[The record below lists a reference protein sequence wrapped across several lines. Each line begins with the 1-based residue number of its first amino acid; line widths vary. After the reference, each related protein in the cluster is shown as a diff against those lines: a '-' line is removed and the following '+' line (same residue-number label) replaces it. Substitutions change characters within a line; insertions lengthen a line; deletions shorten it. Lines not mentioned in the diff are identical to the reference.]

1 MLKAIDANN
10 AYASALGNLASA
22 GAGAA
27 AGSATGAAGAMG
39 ASGAGGSFASVLKEA
54 VGSVSGAVDASQ
66 KSSVAAMNKQMDLID
81 VVTEVNNAQM
91 VVETVVAVRD
101 RVIQAYQDIVKM
113 PI

>member
-1 MLKAIDANN
+1 MLKAFDANN
-10 AYASALGNLASA
+10 AYASALGNIASA

-27 AGSATGAAGAMG
+27 TGGAAGAAG
-39 ASGAGGSFASVLKEA
+39 AASGGGNFASVLKDA
-54 VGSVSGAVDASQ
+54 VGSVSEAVDTSQ
-66 KSSVAAMNKQMDLID
+66 KSSISAMNKQMDLID

-101 RVIQAYQDIVKM
+101 RVIQAYQDIIKM

>member
-27 AGSATGAAGAMG
+27 AGSATGAAGA
-39 ASGAGGSFASVLKEA
+39 AGAGGSFASVLKEA
-54 VGSVSGAVDASQ
+54 VGSVGGAVDASQ

>member
-27 AGSATGAAGAMG
+27 TGGATGAAGA
-39 ASGAGGSFASVLKEA
+39 SGAGDSFASALKDA
-54 VGSVSGAVDASQ
+54 VGNVGEAVDASQ
-66 KSSVAAMNKQMDLID
+66 TSSVAGMNKQMDLID

-101 RVIQAYQDIVKM
+101 RVIQAYQDIIKM